1 MTQLAQPAA
10 RSPFG
15 WRFLAPLM
23 WGSALNP
30 VNSSIIATALTG
42 IGTSLHVG
50 IGATATLVSG
60 LSRASAVSQ
69 PTMGKL
75 AGRLGA
81 RRVFLAGM
89 IIVAV
94 GGAVG
99 WVSPRNRL
107 LAAPTGRLRC

>member
-30 VNSSIIATALTG
+30 VNSSIIATALAG

-50 IGATATLVSG
+50 IRAAASLGSG
-60 LSRASAVSQ
+60 LYLASAVAQ
-69 PTMGKL
+69 PAMGKL

-81 RRVFLAGM
+81 RRMFLAGM
-89 IIVAV
+89 MIVAV
-94 GGAVG
+94 GGVVG
-99 WVSPRNRL
+99 WGGPG
-107 LAAPTGRLRC
+107 T